1 MNWFHQIQWP
11 GWTGLLEIALFAFAF
26 YYVIMFFQG
35 TRGVQILFGLAVVL
49 GVMIVLTKVLRLD
62 TVNWLVARASLYL
75 AVALV
80 IIFQPEI
87 RRALAELG
95 KPHVFASAAAERGVV
110 EHIVQAALM
119 LSERKI
125 GALVAVEREIGTRA
139 VHETGVK
146 IDSVVTPEL
155 LASIFYPH
163 TPLHDGGVLIRGNRL
178 VAAGCM
184 FPLSARE
191 EISKAL
197 GTRHRAAV
205 GLTEE
210 TDALVVVISE
220 ETGTISVAYK
230 GRLSRG
236 LDEERL
242 RRMLSA
248 VLLKSPR
255 PQSRMGRVR
264 EQLDLTPEG
273 VAKTDA
279 ARQEEARPN
288 A

>member
-11 GWTGLLEIALFAFAF
+11 GLTGLLEIALFAFAF
-26 YYVIMFFQG
+26 FYVIMFFQG

-95 KPHVFASAAAERGVV
+95 KPHVFASAAAERTVV

-191 EISKAL
+191 EFSKAL

-255 PQSRMGRVR
+255 PQSRMGRVK

>member
-1 MNWFHQIQWP
+1 MNLGHQIQWP
-11 GWTGLLEIALFAFAF
+11 GWTGLFEILLFAVAF
-26 YYVIMFFQG
+26 YYVIIFFQG
-35 TRGVQILFGLAVVL
+35 TRGVQILFGLALVL
-49 GVMIVLTKVLRLD
+49 GVLIVLTKVLRLD
-62 TVNWLVARASLYL
+62 TVNWLVSRASLYV

-80 IIFQPEI
+80 IVFQPEI
-87 RRALAELG
+87 RRVLAELG
-95 KPHVFASAAAERGVV
+95 RPHVFTSPAAEREVV
-110 EHIVQAALM
+110 EHIVQASLM

-125 GALVAVEREIGTRA
+125 GALIAIEREIGTRA

-146 IDSVVTPEL
+146 MDSLVTPEL

-163 TPLHDGGVLIRGNRL
+163 TPLHDGGVLIRGRRII
-178 VAAGCM
+178 AAGCM
-184 FPLSARE
+184 FPLSTRG

-210 TDALVVVISE
+210 TDAIVVVVSE

-242 RRMLSA
+242 RRLLCA
-248 VLLKSPR
+248 VLLKPS
-255 PQSRMGRVR
+255 SKLGRLARAR
-264 EQLDLTPEG
+264 EQLNLTPEG
-273 VAKTDA
+273 VARTDA
-279 ARQEEARPN
+279 ASSEEAPRN

>member
-1 MNWFHQIQWP
+1 MNFLHQIQWP
-11 GWTGLLEIALFAFAF
+11 GWTGLLEIALFAVAF

-49 GVMIVLTKVLRLD
+49 GVMIVLTRVLRLD
-62 TVNWLVARASLYL
+62 TVNWLVARASIYL

-95 KPHVFASAAAERGVV
+95 KPHVFASPAAERTVV

-139 VHETGVK
+139 VHETGVR

-248 VLLKSPR
+248 VLLKGPR
-255 PQSRMGRVR
+255 PQSRMGRVK

-279 ARQEEARPN
+279 ARQQEARPN

>member
-1 MNWFHQIQWP
+1 VNFLNQMQWP
-11 GWTGLLEIALFAFAF
+11 GLTGLLEIALFAFAF
-26 YYVIMFFQG
+26 YYVITFFQG

-49 GVMIVLTKVLRLD
+49 GVMILLTKVLRLD
-62 TVNWLVARASLYL
+62 TVNWLVSRASLYV
-75 AVALV
+75 AVAMV

-87 RRALAELG
+87 RRALAEIG
-95 KPHVFASAAAERGVV
+95 KPHVFASAAAERHVV
-110 EHIVQAALM
+110 DHIVQAALQ

-125 GALVAVEREIGTRA
+125 GALIAIEREIGTRA
-139 VHETGVK
+139 VHETGVRL
-146 IDSVVTPEL
+146 DSLVTPEL

-163 TPLHDGGVLIRGNRL
+163 TPLHDGGVLIRGNRV

-191 EISKAL
+191 EISKTL

-210 TDALVVVISE
+210 TDAIVVVTSE

-242 RRMLSA
+242 RRMLAA
-248 VLLKSPR
+248 VLLKTPR
-255 PQSRMGRVR
+255 PQSRMGRVK

-273 VAKTDA
+273 VAQTDA
-279 ARQEEARPN
+279 ALREEAPPG